1 VLSNHHFSLR
11 ELLARG
17 QAEPQLRQRAAAL
30 AGVSVFFA
38 GALVAAGLA
47 QVVIVLAGSAALAGV
62 VALTAARLPRRSLT
76 QSLRGVTTARRAARP
91 LPAPPTAGEL
101 YGWPYAG
108 SDDVAPAARDDGAT
122 VDDERRRAVECNARG
137 AELRRGGS
145 PAAAV
150 ALHLEALEIFRSL
163 DDRRAEAPTLNSLAL
178 ALAASGETD
187 AAVKRF
193 EQSLSILRERP
204 DDPERG
210 KVIANLA
217 FTLLREG
224 ADERARELLTEALDV
239 LPPESRAADQARG
252 RLAALENVTS
262 PDA

>member
-1 VLSNHHFSLR
+1 MLSNHHLSLR
-11 ELLARG
+11 ELLERG
-17 QAEPQLRQRAAAL
+17 QAEPQLRQRVAAL

-47 QVVIVLAGSAALAGV
+47 QVVIVVAGSAALAGV

-76 QSLRGVTTARRAARP
+76 SLRGVTTAWRAARP

-122 VDDERRRAVECNARG
+122 VDDEWRRGVECNARG

-163 DDRRAEAPTLNSLAL
+163 NDRRAEAPTLNSLAL

-187 AAVKRF
+187 AAVARF

-239 LPPESRAADQARG
+239 LPPESRAAHQARG